1 MKERNMDFDDTPEE
15 AAWRAGVRDFVQ
27 AHRAE
32 LGHRS
37 RERGWPDLAAA
48 RARQALL
55 YEGGLVGVTW
65 PVEAGGRGGTP
76 MQQAIVDQ
84 ELARADVPGPVNL
97 IGIGMCGPTI
107 IVHGSQEQKDRYLAR
122 LLRADD
128 LWCQLFSEPAAGS
141 DLAALR
147 TRAVRGDDGSWRIT
161 GQKVWTTLAHVAD
174 YGIVL
179 TRTDP
184 DVPKHR
190 GLTMFVVDLKADG
203 VLVRPLRQMNGAAEF
218 NEVFFDDV
226 VVPDSERLGEPGEG
240 WRVALTTLMS
250 ERLSLGGSG
259 GDVGVPLERITA
271 HVAAALAGLTEDRQA
286 LVRQR
291 LGRAV
296 VDSLGVRYTGYR
308 RLSVLSRGGMPGPEA
323 SAGKLAGTRVA
334 RELAD
339 LAVRLLGPDALYAG
353 DDDAGWQA
361 LAAGLPGMAI
371 AGGTDE
377 VLRNIIGER
386 VLGLP
391 AEPRADKTIPFR
403 DAMEGAR

>member
-1 MKERNMDFDDTPEE
+1 VDFDDTSEE
-15 AAWRAGVRDFVQ
+15 AAWRAAVREFIRE
-27 AHRAE
+27 HRAD

-37 RERGWPDLAAA
+37 RERGWEDVAVA

-147 TRAVRGDDGSWRIT
+147 TRAVRGEDGAWRIT
-161 GQKVWTTLAHVAD
+161 GQKVWTTLAHAAD

-190 GLTMFVVDLKADG
+190 GLTMFVVDMKAAG
-203 VLVRPLRQMNGAAEF
+203 VLVRPLRQMNGSAEF

-226 VVPDSERLGEPGEG
+226 VVPDAERLGAPGEG

-250 ERLSLGGSG
+250 ERLSLGGAG
-259 GDVGVPLERITA
+259 GDIGVPLQRITA
-271 HVAAALAGLTEDRQA
+271 HVAGALAGLPEDRQA

-291 LGRAV
+291 FGRAA

-308 RLSVLSRGGMPGPEA
+308 RLSVLSRGGLPGPEA

-334 RELAD
+334 RDLVD
-339 LAVRLLGPDALYAG
+339 LAVRLLGPDAVLAG
-353 DDDAGWQA
+353 DGRDGGAGWQA
-361 LAAGLPGMAI
+361 LAAALPGMAI

-391 AEPRADKTIPFR
+391 AEPRADKTMSFR
-403 DAMEGAR
+403 EAVEGTR